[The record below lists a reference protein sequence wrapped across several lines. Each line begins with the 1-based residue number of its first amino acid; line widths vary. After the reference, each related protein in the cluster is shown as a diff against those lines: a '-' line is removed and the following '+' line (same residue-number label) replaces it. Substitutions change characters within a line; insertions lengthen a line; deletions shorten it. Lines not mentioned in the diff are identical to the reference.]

1 MNIADTPGAGRRV
14 LAPARGMP
22 IYDRHMLLDRGKI
35 KSCILIK
42 TLPKVWLM
50 RDEARAGADLQPHCT
65 DPDAEWIVTEGRR
78 QAGLP
83 EVLAALSRH
92 LVETGLPLAR
102 VMLSQ
107 RTLHPLVAARGIFW
121 RQGNAGCTEQIDRGH
136 DVLQDN
142 IYLRSPLRVA
152 YEEGRTVRRRLVGPD
167 AVLDFPVLEELRA
180 EGMTDYLALPL
191 PFTNRIGGVTTWATA
206 RADGFSDAEIARLH
220 ALIPVLA
227 LLVEVHATREVA
239 RTVLETYVGP
249 VAGRRVLNGQIKR
262 GDQEKIAAVLWY
274 CDLRGFTS
282 LTEKLGGPKLIDM
295 LNRYFERM
303 AAPVRAHGG
312 EVMKFIG
319 DAMLAAFPLDH
330 RDAEIASNAAL
341 AAAREA
347 IQSMRAHNITCI
359 ECGEPSVEFGV
370 ALHMGEMIF
379 GNIGAPDRLDF
390 TVIGPAVNRVVRI
403 EEMCRK
409 LDCGL
414 LVSKE
419 VARHSREPLVSIG
432 RHDLRGVGEKVELF
446 TLPDFLRHAAAAA
459 AE

>member
-1 MNIADTPGAGRRV
+1 
-14 LAPARGMP
+14 
-22 IYDRHMLLDRGKI
+22 
-35 KSCILIK
+35 
-42 TLPKVWLM
+42 M
-50 RDEARAGADLQPHCT
+50 RDEAPASAVSRPQCT
-65 DPDAEWIVTEGRR
+65 DPDAEWIVTEGRKQR
-78 QAGLP
+78 GLP
-83 EVLAALSRH
+83 EVVAALCRY
-92 LVETGLPLAR
+92 LVETGTPLAR

-121 RQGNAGCTEQIDRGH
+121 RQGNAGCTEQIERGH

-142 IYLRSPLRVA
+142 IYLKSPLRVA
-152 YEEGRTVRRRLVGPD
+152 YEQGQSVRRRLVGLD
-167 AVLDFPVLEELRA
+167 TVLDFPVLEELRG
-180 EGMTDYLALPL
+180 EGMTDYLALPM
-191 PFTNRIGGVTTWATA
+191 PFTGRIGGVMTWATD
-206 RADGFSDAEIARLH
+206 RQGGFTDADIARLN

-227 LLVEVHATREVA
+227 LLVEVHATRDLA

-249 VAGRRVLNGQIKR
+249 VAGQRVLSGQIKR
-262 GDQEKIAAVLWY
+262 GDQEKIRAVLWY

-282 LTEKLGGPKLIDM
+282 LTEKLDGPKLIDM

-312 EVMKFIG
+312 DVMKFIG
-319 DAMLAAFPLDH
+319 DAMLAVFSLDH

-341 AAAREA
+341 QAAREA

-359 ECGEPSVEFGV
+359 ECGEPSVDFGI
-370 ALHMGEMIF
+370 ALHMGEVIF

-414 LVSKE
+414 LISGE
-419 VARHSREPLVSIG
+419 VARHCREPLVSIG
-432 RHDLRGVGEKVELF
+432 RHDLRGVGEKMELF
-446 TLPDFLRHAAAAA
+446 TLPDLLRRTAAA

>member
-1 MNIADTPGAGRRV
+1 
-14 LAPARGMP
+14 
-22 IYDRHMLLDRGKI
+22 
-35 KSCILIK
+35 
-42 TLPKVWLM
+42 M
-50 RDEARAGADLQPHCT
+50 RDEARGQADTEPHCN

-78 QAGLP
+78 QTGLS
-83 EVLAALSRH
+83 EVLAGLCRH
-92 LVETGLPLAR
+92 LVETGVPLAR

-136 DVLQDN
+136 DVLQDAV
-142 IYLRSPLRVA
+142 YLKSPLRLA
-152 YEEGRTVRRRLVGPD
+152 YEQGRSVRRRLVGPG
-167 AVLDFPVLEELRA
+167 AELDFPVLEELRA
-180 EGMTDYLALPL
+180 EGMTDYLTLPM
-191 PFTNRIGGVTTWATA
+191 PFTNRIGGVLTLATT
-206 RADGFSDAEIARLH
+206 RPEGFSDADVARLS

-227 LLVEVHATREVA
+227 LLVEVHATRDVA
-239 RTVLETYVGP
+239 RTVLETYVGGA
-249 VAGRRVLNGQIKR
+249 AGQRVLSGQIKR
-262 GDQEKIAAVLWY
+262 GDQEKIRAVLWY

-282 LTEKLGGPKLIDM
+282 LTEKLDGPRLIDM
-295 LNRYFERM
+295 LNQYFERM

-319 DAMLAAFPLDH
+319 DAMLAIFSLGN

-341 AAAREA
+341 KAAREA
-347 IQSMRAHNITCI
+347 IQSMRAHNVTCL
-359 ECGEPSVEFGV
+359 ECGEPSVDFGI
-370 ALHMGEMIF
+370 ALHMGEVVF

-414 LVSKE
+414 LVSAE
-419 VARHSREPLVSIG
+419 VARHCREKLESIG
-432 RHDLRGVGEKVELF
+432 RHDLRGVGEKIELF
-446 TLPDFLRHAAAAA
+446 TLPDLLRRTAAA

>member
-1 MNIADTPGAGRRV
+1 MGPDATADADP
-14 LAPARGMP
+14 APRG
-22 IYDRHMLLDRGKI
+22 
-35 KSCILIK
+35 S
-42 TLPKVWLM
+42 
-50 RDEARAGADLQPHCT
+50 
-65 DPDAEWIVTEGRR
+65 DPDLDWIVTEGRR
-78 QAGLP
+78 QPGLP
-83 EVLAALSRH
+83 ELLAALCRH

-121 RQGNAGCTEQIDRGH
+121 RQGNAGCTEQIERGH
-136 DVLQDN
+136 AVLQDQ
-142 IYLRSPLRVA
+142 IYLNSPLRVA
-152 YEEGRTVRRRLVGPD
+152 YEEGRSLRRRLVGPA

-191 PFTNRIGGVTTWATA
+191 PFTGRIGGVTTWATT
-206 RADGFSDAEIARLH
+206 RPQGFGDAEVARLR

-227 LLVEVHATREVA
+227 MLVEVHATREVA

-249 VAGRRVLNGQIKR
+249 IAGRRVLSGQIKR
-262 GDQEKIAAVLWY
+262 GDQERIRAVLWY
-274 CDLRGFTS
+274 CDLRGFTP
-282 LTEKLGGPKLIDM
+282 LTEKLDGSKLIDM
-295 LNRYFERM
+295 LNQYFERM
-303 AAPVRAHGG
+303 AAPIRAHGG

-347 IQSMRAHNITCI
+347 IGSMRAHNVACI

-370 ALHMGEMIF
+370 ALHLGEMVF

-414 LVSKE
+414 LVSGE

-446 TLPDFLRHAAAAA
+446 TLPELVRRTAAAAA
-459 AE
+459 

>member
-1 MNIADTPGAGRRV
+1 MGPDATADADP
-14 LAPARGMP
+14 APRG
-22 IYDRHMLLDRGKI
+22 
-35 KSCILIK
+35 S
-42 TLPKVWLM
+42 
-50 RDEARAGADLQPHCT
+50 
-65 DPDAEWIVTEGRR
+65 DPDLDWIVTEGRR
-78 QAGLP
+78 QPGLP
-83 EVLAALSRH
+83 ELLAALCRH

-121 RQGNAGCTEQIDRGH
+121 RQGNAGCTEQIERGH
-136 DVLQDN
+136 AVLQDQ
-142 IYLRSPLRVA
+142 IYLNSPLRVA
-152 YEEGRTVRRRLVGPD
+152 YEEGRSLRRRLVGPA

-191 PFTNRIGGVTTWATA
+191 PFTGRIGGVTTWATT
-206 RADGFSDAEIARLH
+206 RPQGFGDAEVARLR

-227 LLVEVHATREVA
+227 MLVEVHATREVA

-249 VAGRRVLNGQIKR
+249 IAGRRVLSGQIKR
-262 GDQEKIAAVLWY
+262 GDQERIRAVLWY
-274 CDLRGFTS
+274 CDLRGFTP
-282 LTEKLGGPKLIDM
+282 LTEKLDGSKLIDM
-295 LNRYFERM
+295 LNQYFERM
-303 AAPVRAHGG
+303 AAPIRAHGG

-347 IQSMRAHNITCI
+347 IGSMRAYNVACI

-370 ALHMGEMIF
+370 ALHLGEMVF

-403 EEMCRK
+403 EEMCRT

-446 TLPDFLRHAAAAA
+446 TLPELVRRTAAAAA
-459 AE
+459 

>member
-1 MNIADTPGAGRRV
+1 
-14 LAPARGMP
+14 
-22 IYDRHMLLDRGKI
+22 
-35 KSCILIK
+35 
-42 TLPKVWLM
+42 M
-50 RDEARAGADLQPHCT
+50 RDEARGQADAEPHCN

-78 QAGLP
+78 QTGLS
-83 EVLAALSRH
+83 EVLAGLCRH
-92 LVETGLPLAR
+92 LVETGVPLAR

-136 DVLQDN
+136 DVLQDAV
-142 IYLRSPLRVA
+142 YLKSPLRLA
-152 YEEGRTVRRRLVGPD
+152 YEQGRSVRRRLVGPG
-167 AVLDFPVLEELRA
+167 AELDFPVLEELRA
-180 EGMTDYLALPL
+180 EGMTDYLTLPM
-191 PFTNRIGGVTTWATA
+191 PFTNRIGGVLTLATT
-206 RADGFSDAEIARLH
+206 RPEGFSDADVARLS

-227 LLVEVHATREVA
+227 LLVEVHATRDVA
-239 RTVLETYVGP
+239 RTVLETYVGGA
-249 VAGRRVLNGQIKR
+249 AGQRVLSGQIKR
-262 GDQEKIAAVLWY
+262 GDQEKIRAVLWY

-282 LTEKLGGPKLIDM
+282 LTEKLDGPRLIDM
-295 LNRYFERM
+295 LNQYFERM

-319 DAMLAAFPLDH
+319 DAMLAIFSLGN

-341 AAAREA
+341 KAAREA
-347 IQSMRAHNITCI
+347 IQSMRAHNVTCI
-359 ECGEPSVEFGV
+359 ECGEPSVDFGI
-370 ALHMGEMIF
+370 ALHMGEVVF

-414 LVSKE
+414 LVSAE
-419 VARHSREPLVSIG
+419 VARHCREKLESIG
-432 RHDLRGVGEKVELF
+432 RHDLRGVGEKIELF
-446 TLPDFLRHAAAAA
+446 TLPDLLRRTAAA

>member
-1 MNIADTPGAGRRV
+1 MGPDATADADP
-14 LAPARGMP
+14 APRG
-22 IYDRHMLLDRGKI
+22 
-35 KSCILIK
+35 S
-42 TLPKVWLM
+42 
-50 RDEARAGADLQPHCT
+50 
-65 DPDAEWIVTEGRR
+65 DPDLDWIVTEGRR
-78 QAGLP
+78 QPGLP
-83 EVLAALSRH
+83 ELLAALCRH

-121 RQGNAGCTEQIDRGH
+121 RQGNAGCTEQIERGH
-136 DVLQDN
+136 AVLQDQ
-142 IYLRSPLRVA
+142 IYLNSPLRVA
-152 YEEGRTVRRRLVGPD
+152 YEEGRSLRRRLVGPA

-191 PFTNRIGGVTTWATA
+191 PFTGRIGGVTTWATT
-206 RADGFSDAEIARLH
+206 RPQGFGDAEVARLR

-227 LLVEVHATREVA
+227 MLVEVHATREVA

-249 VAGRRVLNGQIKR
+249 IAGRRVLSGQIKR
-262 GDQEKIAAVLWY
+262 GDQERIRAVLWY
-274 CDLRGFTS
+274 CDLRGFTP
-282 LTEKLGGPKLIDM
+282 LTEKLDGSKLIDM
-295 LNRYFERM
+295 LNQYFERM
-303 AAPVRAHGG
+303 AAPIRAHGG

-319 DAMLAAFPLDH
+319 DALLAA
-330 RDAEIASNAAL
+330 IG
-341 AAAREA
+341 
-347 IQSMRAHNITCI
+347 SMRAHNVACI

-370 ALHMGEMIF
+370 ALHLGEMVF

-419 VARHSREPLVSIG
+419 VARYSREPLVSIG

-446 TLPDFLRHAAAAA
+446 TLPELVRRTAAAAA
-459 AE
+459 